1 MEPGALFAVVRTAL
15 VAACLAFFMGSAHS
29 ARAQNLPTQIEQM
42 GELAA
47 GIQETIETNRGLI
60 NNMRE
65 HEELLSEQLNQA
77 IDSGLNL
84 SNAIINKQ
92 LETLFIK
99 LRAEQFE
106 QLQQIKG
113 SSDRIKNSHKVYTL
127 VKDIVDDTNSKGTG
141 TAVLGAAV
149 NILATT
155 SKNPFIAN
163 ARSVRKLSELGV
175 ITICDIPRRQEVLA
189 EFREE
194 VRRAELRDLELTER
208 LVENLRE
215 IRTGLTVEGPRRLD
229 IWGVQL
235 QDAAVRD
242 PKRVAAL
249 GAELDSFERGFDKAI
264 GVGGLMRPIVVVKS
278 SLIPV
283 ARRAHETV
291 SAATQELNAL
301 RQRDIDLGQQAQA
314 ALAIISQED
323 RDLRDQINTA
333 QQKVSTLFEEIR
345 RTSLERPEISKGQ
358 VNFLQ
363 APAYTQRGELVE
375 ALDALQALIDALPN
389 VIAQRQTQRAQQAGG
404 NAVLVSMAIDMG
416 RTRRLAADPLTQRM
430 TGVPH
435 AVPFVVMGRHQID
448 TRRDCRF
455 QVQVRDELVE
465 RIRSQRFFDSGPRF
479 GIQSRIS
486 GTRFTRVH
494 KGLVSMIQGGDEVG
508 TDRVVVTARA
518 LVDFTQRPTVTGS
531 SATTCRDF
539 VPRMDDIT
547 DEVQIDVV
555 KITDVEMVLE
565 SPIRAEGNMLDK
577 DGDLD
582 AFISLDDD
590 VSALRTGFR
599 MDLISAELS
608 TPDGFSR
615 IGRGTPLSFSGVGDF
630 NVAQDGTGVVFTV
643 EGPGSGTYEVFID
656 DGQGKRRFEE
666 SLDLTANGIGMAVEP
681 LTAATE
687 FFDPVVDLVS
697 QNEVRFFVDG
707 PARMTGYRVKW
718 SVDNGGQVTTPLARF
733 RSQGGVSIAATSL
746 TAPDLAAA
754 SGQRYR
760 VTAELLSPDGVTLAR
775 GSKEV
780 IASIVGD
787 DLRLV
792 AKGTN
797 VGIAAKDIFIPA
809 RRNDFGQ
816 FGVQVLTDGPRIE
829 APLRFFDARVVGNGF
844 LRFDGDTLRASFDAL
859 GGGADAST
867 RDTGSF
873 VARVAP
879 RDISPGSSPRFILP
893 PRRSSS
899 DSAFVTVNK
908 LNVKQR
914 EGGNGIQ
921 TVLEVFGPANMASYR
936 ARFVLRDGG
945 TIDGTFESGDAAAE
959 AVADVAPD
967 AVRAAQVITQGGQV
981 LGEFRLGDDG
991 PVLGPPQFTFRIPNT
1006 AAPGQ
1011 SVVIFAN
1018 VLNVPFDDAGDFDC
1032 RWQADP
1038 AFGTFGKSFVTL
1050 SPVSGNAGLCVNT
1063 LTIADDPQLVGREAP
1078 IEVELIRIVGDVARE
1093 EGAQ

>member
-1 MEPGALFAVVRTAL
+1 MESGTLPTVVRTVLIATG
-15 VAACLAFFMGSAHS
+15 LAFFLGSANS
-29 ARAQNLPTQIEQM
+29 ARAQNLPTEIEQM

-47 GIQETIETNRGLI
+47 GIQETLVTNRGLI
-60 NNMRE
+60 ASMRD
-65 HEELLSEQLNQA
+65 HEDLLSAQLNAA
-77 IDSGLNL
+77 IDSGLGL
-84 SNAIINKQ
+84 SQAIINKQ

-106 QLQQIKG
+106 RLQQIKG

-141 TAVLGAAV
+141 TAVLGATV

-175 ITICDIPRRQEVLA
+175 ITIFDVPRREEVLA

-194 VRRAELRDLELTER
+194 VRNAEQRDLELTR
-208 LVENLRE
+208 KLTDNLRE
-215 IRTGLTVEGPRRLD
+215 IRTGITVQAPKSLDAWGIRL
-229 IWGVQL
+229 QN
-235 QDAAVRD
+235 AAVSNPRA
-242 PKRVAAL
+242 VAAL
-249 GAELDSFERGFDKAI
+249 GAELDSFETGFDKAI
-264 GVGGLMRPIVVVKS
+264 GIGGLMAPIRSVKAG
-278 SLIPV
+278 LIPV
-283 ARRAHETV
+283 ARSTYTAV
-291 SAATQELNAL
+291 SEATEELVAL
-301 RQRDIDLGQQAQA
+301 RLRDETLAQEAQA
-314 ALAIISQED
+314 ALAIIPRQD
-323 RDLRDQINTA
+323 RDLRDQINAA
-333 QQKVSTLFEEIR
+333 QQRVSTLFSDIR
-345 RTSLERPEISKGQ
+345 RTSLERPQISTGQ

-363 APAYTQRGELVE
+363 APAFTVRDELGA
-375 ALDALQALIDALPN
+375 ALDDLQALLDALPN
-389 VIAQRQTQRAQQAGG
+389 TLASRQTQRAQQAGG
-404 NAVLVSMAIDMG
+404 SAVLVGLAIDLG

-430 TGVPH
+430 AGVPH
-435 AVPFVVMGRHQID
+435 SVPFVVIGRHETD
-448 TRRDCRF
+448 TRRDCSFR
-455 QVQVRDELVE
+455 VEVRDELVE
-465 RIRSQRFFDSGPRF
+465 RIRSQRVFTPGPRF
-479 GIQSRIS
+479 GIRPSVS
-486 GTRFTRVH
+486 GTRFTQVRNGIV
-494 KGLVSMIQGGDEVG
+494 GQIQGSDEVG
-508 TDRVVVTARA
+508 TDRVVVTATGR
-518 LVDFTQRPTVTGS
+518 VDFSQRPGSTGNP
-531 SATTCRDF
+531 AEICRDF
-539 VPRMDDIT
+539 VPKMDDIT
-547 DEVQIDVV
+547 DTVEIDVV
-555 KITDVEMVLE
+555 KITGVELTLE
-565 SPIRAEGNMLDK
+565 SSVSAEGNLLPLS
-577 DGDLD
+577 GDLD
-582 AFISLDDD
+582 AFVSLDDE
-590 VSALRTGFR
+590 VSVFRTGFR

-608 TPDGFSR
+608 TPEGISR
-615 IGRGTPLSFSGVGDF
+615 IGRGTPLSFDGAGDF
-630 NVAQDGTGVVFTV
+630 NAAQDSTGAAFTALR
-643 EGPGSGTYEVFID
+643 PGSGFYSVFID
-656 DGQGKRRFEE
+656 DGQGGRHFQENL
-666 SLDLTANGIGMAVEP
+666 SLTANGVGFEVEA

-697 QNEVRFFVDG
+697 QNEVRLVIDG
-707 PARMTGYRVKW
+707 PANMSGYRVRW
-718 SVDNGGQVTTPLARF
+718 SVGDGVQVTQPVARF
-733 RSQGGVSIAATSL
+733 RREGSVSIAATSL
-746 TAPDLAAA
+746 TATDLAEA
-754 SGQRYR
+754 SGQKYTL
-760 VTAELLSPDGVTLAR
+760 TAELLSPAGVPVAR
-775 GSKEV
+775 GSTEV
-780 IASIVGD
+780 VASIIGD

-809 RRNDFGQ
+809 RRNDFGA
-816 FGVQVLTDGPRIE
+816 FEVQVQTDGPRVP
-829 APLRFFDARVVGNGF
+829 AALRFFDARVIGNGF

-859 GGGADAST
+859 GGGADTST

-879 RDISPGSSPRFILP
+879 RDTSPGSSPRFILP

-921 TVLEVFGPANMASYR
+921 TVLEVFGPADMASYR

-945 TIDGTFESGDAAAE
+945 TIDGTFESGDAAAV
-959 AVADVAPD
+959 AVAEVAPD
-967 AVRAAQVITQGGQV
+967 AVRAAQVIGQGGQV

-1038 AFGTFGKSFVTL
+1038 AFGTFDKSFVTL

-1063 LTIADDPQLVGREAP
+1063 LTIADDPQLIGREAP

-1093 EGAQ
+1093 EGTQ

>member
-1 MEPGALFAVVRTAL
+1 MDNGTVVDFFRGALLTAGLVILAL
-15 VAACLAFFMGSAHS
+15 VPNGAQAQSA
-29 ARAQNLPTQIEQM
+29 PTQIEQM

-47 GIQETIETNRGLI
+47 GIQDTIETNRGLI
-60 NNMRE
+60 NSMRE

-106 QLQQIKG
+106 RLQKIKG
-113 SSDRIKNSHKVYTL
+113 SADRIKNSHKVYTL
-127 VKDIVDDTNSKGTG
+127 VKDIVDDTNKQGTG
-141 TAVLGAAV
+141 TAVLGASL

-175 ITICDIPRRQEVLA
+175 ITIFDVPRRQEVLA

-229 IWGVQL
+229 LWGVQL

-264 GVGGLMRPIVVVKS
+264 SVGGLMRPIVSVKA

-283 ARRAHETV
+283 ARRAHEAV
-291 SAATQELNAL
+291 SEATRELNAL
-301 RQRDIDLGQQAQA
+301 RQRDNALGQEALA
-314 ALAIISQED
+314 ALAIISRED
-323 RDLRDQINTA
+323 RDLRDQIDAA
-333 QQKVSTLFEEIR
+333 QQRVSALFDEIR
-345 RTSLERPEISKGQ
+345 RTGLERPEISKGQ
-358 VNFLQ
+358 VNFLKG
-363 APAYTQRGELVE
+363 PAYTNRGELVK
-375 ALDALQALIDALPN
+375 ALDALQALIDELPN
-389 VIAQRQTQRAQQAGG
+389 AIAQRQTRRAQQAGG
-404 NAVLVSMAIDMG
+404 NVVLVNMAIDMG
-416 RTRRLAADPLTQRM
+416 RTQRLAADPLTQRM

-448 TRRDCRF
+448 SRRDCRF

-465 RIRSQRFFDSGPRF
+465 RIRSQRFFDSGPSF
-479 GIQSRIS
+479 GIRPQLS
-486 GTRFTRVH
+486 GTRFTKVH
-494 KGLVSMIQGGDEVG
+494 DGIVSMIQGREIG
-508 TDRVVVTARA
+508 TDRVVATARA
-518 LVDFTQRPTVTGS
+518 LVDFTQRPTVTGD

-539 VPRMDDIT
+539 LPRMDDIT
-547 DEVQIDVV
+547 DEVRIDVV

-565 SPIRAEGNMLDK
+565 SSIRADGNMLDQ
-577 DGDLD
+577 DRDLD

-599 MDLISAELS
+599 MDLISVEL
-608 TPDGFSR
+608 TAPDGVSR

-630 NVAQDGTGVVFTV
+630 NAAQDGTGVAFTALR
-643 EGPGSGTYEVFID
+643 PGSGTYTVFIED
-656 DGQGKRRFEE
+656 DLGDRYFEKT
-666 SLDLTANGIGMAVEP
+666 LDLTANGIGMEVEP
-681 LTAATE
+681 LTAAAE
-687 FFDPVVDLVS
+687 FFDPVIDLVT
-697 QNEVRFFVDG
+697 QNAVRIIVDG
-707 PARMTGYRVKW
+707 PARMSGYRVRW
-718 SVDNGGQVTTPLARF
+718 SADNGVQVTTPLARF
-733 RSQGGVSIAATSL
+733 RSQGGVSVASTSL
-746 TAPDLAAA
+746 TATDLAEAT
-754 SGQRYR
+754 GKRYN
-760 VTAELLSPDGVTLAR
+760 VTAELLSPDGVILAR

-780 IASIVGD
+780 VASIVGN

-792 AKGTN
+792 AKDTN

-816 FGVQVLTDGPRIE
+816 FGVQVLTGGPRIE
-829 APLRFFDARVVGNGF
+829 APLRFFDARVIGNGF

-859 GGGADAST
+859 GGGADTST
-867 RDTGSF
+867 RDTGNF

-879 RDISPGSSPRFILP
+879 QEVSPGSSPRFILP
-893 PRRSSS
+893 PRRSNS

-921 TVLEVFGPANMASYR
+921 TVLEVFGPADMASYR

-945 TIDGTFESGDAAAE
+945 TIDGTFEKGDAAAE
-959 AVADVAPD
+959 AVAEVAPD
-967 AVRAAQVITQGGQV
+967 AVRAAQVIAQGGRV

-1038 AFGTFGKSFVTL
+1038 AFGTFDRSFVTL
-1050 SPVSGNAGLCVNT
+1050 APVSGNAGLCVNT
-1063 LTIADDPQLVGREAP
+1063 LTIADDPQLIGREAP
-1078 IEVELIRIVGDVARE
+1078 IEVELIRIVGDVSRE